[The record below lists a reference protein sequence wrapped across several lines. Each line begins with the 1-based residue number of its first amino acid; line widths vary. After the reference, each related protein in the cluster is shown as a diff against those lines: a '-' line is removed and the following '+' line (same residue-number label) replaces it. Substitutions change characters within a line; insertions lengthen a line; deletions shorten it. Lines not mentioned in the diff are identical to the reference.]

1 MFRTVGERTTV
12 GPAARN
18 AGRRTRKSSI
28 DLLGVLGKQKDQ
40 DGSQTS
46 KAAEKRGV
54 MQLSID
60 VPLLLVVITLV
71 IFGLIMVYSASYDFS
86 LRNDGDSNFIF
97 SRQLLWLA
105 LGLAGALFLTYVD
118 YHYWRQLAVPAI
130 MITIASL
137 IGVLLVN
144 EIRNNAARTL
154 YEGSVQPSE
163 LAKLIIVIYLAVW
176 LYARKDQLSDLS
188 FGLVPLGI
196 ILGVLGS
203 LILLQ
208 PDLSAV
214 VTVVFL
220 GGLMFFLAGGDL
232 RQIGILLVLAVLV
245 GVIAYKIYPTGKARI
260 DDYFLGLKDPT
271 QGSYHVV
278 RSFDAFVK
286 GGWFGVGIGKGETKL
301 TGLPVP
307 HTDSIFAVVGE
318 ETGLAGSLAVVCLY
332 SVFLWRGMIISRR
345 APDELG
351 SLLAA
356 GLSIWIATEAFINMA
371 VMVNILPFAGNAL
384 PLISAGGSNLT
395 VTLAAVGIL
404 LNISRLSRQRRDD
417 NGKSF
422 NAVVSLRGRNGG
434 RRISSARRTANYAG
448 RVSKRTRS

>member
-1 MFRTVGERTTV
+1 MFRTVGQRTTI
-12 GPAARN
+12 GSSGRI
-18 AGRRTRKSSI
+18 AGKRARKSSI
-28 DLLGVLGKQKDQ
+28 DLLGMFGTQEEKDTNQ
-40 DGSQTS
+40 AV

-71 IFGLIMVYSASYDFS
+71 IFGMIMVYSASYDFS
-86 LRNDGDSNFIF
+86 LRNNGDSNFIF
-97 SRQLLWLA
+97 SRQMLWLA
-105 LGLAGALFLTYVD
+105 LGLAGALFLTYMD

-130 MITIASL
+130 IITITML

-214 VTVVFL
+214 VTVIFL

-232 RQIGILLVLAVLV
+232 RQIGILLVLAMLV
-245 GVIAYKIYPTGKARI
+245 GLIAYKIYPTGKARI

-286 GGWFGVGIGKGETKL
+286 GGWFGVGIGKSETKL

-318 ETGLAGSLAVVCLY
+318 ETGLVGSLAVVCLY
-332 SVFLWRGMIISRR
+332 SVFLWRGMLISRR

-351 SLLAA
+351 ALLAA
-356 GLSIWIATEAFINMA
+356 GLSLWIATEAFINMA

-422 NAVVSLRGRNGG
+422 HAVVSLRGRNGG
-434 RRISSARRTANYAG
+434 RRVSGARRTANYAG
-448 RVSKRTRS
+448 RVSKRT

>member
-1 MFRTVGERTTV
+1 MFRTMGERTAV
-12 GPAARN
+12 NPAART
-18 AGRRTRKSSI
+18 AGRRARKSSI

-40 DGSQTS
+40 DESQTV

-60 VPLLLVVITLV
+60 VVLLLVVITLV
-71 IFGLIMVYSASYDFS
+71 IFGMIMVYSASYDFS
-86 LRNDGDSNFIF
+86 LRNSGNSNFIF
-97 SRQLLWLA
+97 SRQMLWLA
-105 LGLAGALFLTYVD
+105 LGLAGALFLTYLD
-118 YHYWRQLAVPAI
+118 YHYWRRLAVPAI
-130 MITIASL
+130 IITIAML

-154 YEGSVQPSE
+154 YEGSIQPSE

-214 VTVVFL
+214 VTVIFL

-232 RQIGILLVLAVLV
+232 RQIGLLLVLAVLV
-245 GVIAYKIYPTGKARI
+245 GFVAYKIYPTGKARI
-260 DDYFLGLKDPT
+260 DDYILGLKDPT

-318 ETGLAGSLAVVCLY
+318 ETGLVGSLAVVCLY
-332 SVFLWRGMIISRR
+332 SVFLWRGMAISRR

-351 SLLAA
+351 ALLAA

-395 VTLAAVGIL
+395 VTLAAVGVL

-434 RRISSARRTANYAG
+434 RRVSGARRTANYAG
-448 RVSKRTRS
+448 RVSKRAQS

>member
-1 MFRTVGERTTV
+1 MGERTTIN
-12 GPAARN
+12 PAARKT
-18 AGRRTRKSSI
+18 RRRARKTTI
-28 DLLGVLGKQKDQ
+28 DLLGVFGPPTDKDV
-40 DGSQTS
+40 DQTV
-46 KAAEKRGV
+46 KATDKRSI

-71 IFGLIMVYSASYDFS
+71 IFGMIMVYSASYDFS
-86 LRNDGDSNFIF
+86 LRNNGDSNFIF
-97 SRQLLWLA
+97 SRQMLWLG
-105 LGLAGALFLTYVD
+105 LGLGGALFLTYLD
-118 YHYWRQLAVPAI
+118 YHLWRRVAVPA
-130 MITIASL
+130 MIVTIVLL
-137 IGVLLVN
+137 IGVLFVN

-154 YEGSVQPSE
+154 YEGSIQPSE
-163 LAKLIIVIYLAVW
+163 LAKLITVIYLAVW

-214 VTVVFL
+214 VTVIFL

-232 RQIGILLVLAVLV
+232 RQIGLLLVLALLV
-245 GVIAYKIYPTGKARI
+245 GFIAYKVYPTGKARI

-286 GGWFGVGIGKGETKL
+286 GGWFGVGIGKSETKL

-318 ETGLAGSLAVVCLY
+318 ETGLVGSLAVVCLY
-332 SVFLWRGMIISRR
+332 TVFLWRGMVISRR

-351 SLLAA
+351 ALLAA
-356 GLSIWIATEAFINMA
+356 GLSLWIATEAFINMA

-395 VTLAAVGIL
+395 ITLAAVGIL
-404 LNISRLSRQRRDD
+404 LNISRLSKQRRED

-422 NAVVSLRGRNGG
+422 NSVVSLRGRDGG
-434 RRISSARRTANYAG
+434 RRVSGARSTANYAG
-448 RVSKRTRS
+448 RVSTRTKS

>member
-1 MFRTVGERTTV
+1 MFRTMGERTAV
-12 GPAARN
+12 NPAART
-18 AGRRTRKSSI
+18 AGRRARKSSI

-40 DGSQTS
+40 DESQTV

-71 IFGLIMVYSASYDFS
+71 IFGMIMVYSASYDFS
-86 LRNDGDSNFIF
+86 LRNSGNSNFIF
-97 SRQLLWLA
+97 SRQMLWLA
-105 LGLAGALFLTYVD
+105 LGLAGALFLTYLD
-118 YHYWRQLAVPAI
+118 YHYWRRLAVPAI
-130 MITIASL
+130 IITIAML

-154 YEGSVQPSE
+154 YEGSIQPSE

-214 VTVVFL
+214 VTVIFL

-232 RQIGILLVLAVLV
+232 RQIGLLLVLAVLV
-245 GVIAYKIYPTGKARI
+245 GFIAYKIYPTGKARI
-260 DDYFLGLKDPT
+260 DDYILGLKDPT

-318 ETGLAGSLAVVCLY
+318 ETGLVGSLAVVCLY
-332 SVFLWRGMIISRR
+332 SVFLWRGMAISRR

-351 SLLAA
+351 ALLAA

-395 VTLAAVGIL
+395 VTLAAVGVL

-434 RRISSARRTANYAG
+434 RRVSGARRTANYAG
-448 RVSKRTRS
+448 RVSKRTQS

>member
-1 MFRTVGERTTV
+1 MFRTMGERTAV
-12 GPAARN
+12 NPAART
-18 AGRRTRKSSI
+18 AGRRARKSSI

-40 DGSQTS
+40 DESQTV

-60 VPLLLVVITLV
+60 VVLLLVVITLV
-71 IFGLIMVYSASYDFS
+71 IFGMIMVYSASYDFS
-86 LRNDGDSNFIF
+86 LRNSGNSNFIF
-97 SRQLLWLA
+97 SRQMLWLA
-105 LGLAGALFLTYVD
+105 LGLAGALFLTYLD
-118 YHYWRQLAVPAI
+118 YHYWQRLAVPAI
-130 MITIASL
+130 IITIAML

-154 YEGSVQPSE
+154 YEGSIQPSE

-214 VTVVFL
+214 VTVIFL

-232 RQIGILLVLAVLV
+232 RQIGLLLVLAVLV
-245 GVIAYKIYPTGKARI
+245 GFVAYKIYPTGKARI
-260 DDYFLGLKDPT
+260 DDYILGLKDPT

-318 ETGLAGSLAVVCLY
+318 ETGLVGSLAVVCLY
-332 SVFLWRGMIISRR
+332 SVFLWRGMAISRR

-351 SLLAA
+351 ALLAA

-395 VTLAAVGIL
+395 VTLAAVGVL

-434 RRISSARRTANYAG
+434 RRVSGARRTANYAG
-448 RVSKRTRS
+448 RVSKRAQS

>member
-1 MFRTVGERTTV
+1 MFRTMGEGTAV
-12 GPAARN
+12 NPAAKT
-18 AGRRTRKSSI
+18 AKRRARKSTI
-28 DLLGVLGKQKDQ
+28 DLLGAFGSRQENDLDQ
-40 DGSQTS
+40 TV
-46 KAAEKRGV
+46 KATEKRGL
-54 MQLSID
+54 MQLSFD
-60 VPLLLVVITLV
+60 APLLLVVITLV
-71 IFGLIMVYSASYDFS
+71 IFGMIMVYSASYDFS
-86 LRNDGDSNFIF
+86 LRNNGDSNFIF
-97 SRQLLWLA
+97 SRQMLWLA
-105 LGLAGALFLTYVD
+105 LGLGCALFLTYLD
-118 YHYWRQLAVPAI
+118 YHHWRRFAVPA
-130 MITIASL
+130 MIVTIVML
-137 IGVLLVN
+137 LGVLFVN

-154 YEGSVQPSE
+154 YEGSIQPSE
-163 LAKLIIVIYLAVW
+163 LAKLVTVIYLAIW
-176 LYARKDQLSDLS
+176 LYARRDQLSELG
-188 FGLVPLGI
+188 FGLVPLGV

-214 VTVVFL
+214 VTVIFL

-232 RQIGILLVLAVLV
+232 RQIGFLIVLAVLI
-245 GVIAYKIYPTGKARI
+245 GFIAYKVYPTGKARI

-271 QGSYHVV
+271 LGSYHVV
-278 RSFDAFVK
+278 RSFDAFAK

-318 ETGLAGSLAVVCLY
+318 ETGLVGSLAVVSLY
-332 SVFLWRGMIISRR
+332 SIFLWRGLLISRQ

-351 SLLAA
+351 ALLAA
-356 GLSIWIATEAFINMA
+356 GLSLWIATEAFINMA

-404 LNISRLSRQRRDD
+404 LNISRLSKQRKEN

-422 NAVVSLRGRNGG
+422 HTVVSLRGRDGG
-434 RRISSARRTANYAG
+434 RRVSGARHTANYAG
-448 RVSKRTRS
+448 RVSKRTQ